1 MGGPT
6 FRSSHS
12 DYLLQKADLIAHAL
26 VKREEEPSP
35 RVERL
40 GIDRAH
46 GTLAH
51 ALNRRAPRR
60 APARRQAVR
69 DYGGCA
75 DLGRENVPRKVL
87 T

>member
-12 DYLLQKADLIAHAL
+12 DYLLQMADLIAHAL

-40 GIDRAH
+40 GIDRALRDPRPRPQPP
-46 GTLAH
+46 GAK
-51 ALNRRAPRR
+51 ARPRASS
-60 APARRQAVR
+60 
-69 DYGGCA
+69 GCEG
-75 DLGRENVPRKVL
+75 LGRLCGSRA
-87 T
+87 